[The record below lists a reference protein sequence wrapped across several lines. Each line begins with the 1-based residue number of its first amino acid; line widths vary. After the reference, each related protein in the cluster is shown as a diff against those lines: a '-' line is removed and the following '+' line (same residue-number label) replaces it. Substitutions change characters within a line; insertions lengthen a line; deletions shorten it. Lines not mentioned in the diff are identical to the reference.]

1 MNILFVCTGNTCRSP
16 MAEYIARDEA
26 EKRGLDMEISS
37 AGFTDDGAPA
47 SINSVIACAEIGLDL
62 SEHVSK
68 IITRDIAD
76 KADVIFAMTEAHAA
90 ALSRYGVASEKLR
103 VLGVPDPYGMPVD
116 AYRACRDRIKAEICR
131 FFDSLEKGIEIIPMK
146 AEHAAKIAELEKIC
160 FTDPWSEKEIACE
173 VENPA
178 ARFFVAM
185 CGDEIAGYAG
195 MMYAADFAGVCNIAV
210 VPEYRRKGIGR
221 KLMNV
226 LIETCRELNVAVVS
240 LEVRESNIAA
250 QKLYEELGFVRV
262 GTRKGFYSSPK
273 EDALVMN
280 LELV

>member
-26 EKRGLDMEISS
+26 AKRGLDIEVSS
-37 AGFTDDGAPA
+37 AGMIEDGSPA

-62 SEHVSK
+62 SEHRSRIV
-68 IITRDIAD
+68 TREIAD
-76 KADVIFAMTEAHAA
+76 KADVIFAMTEAHAD
-90 ALSRYGVASEKLR
+90 ALVRFGIEKKKVH
-103 VLGVPDPYGMPVD
+103 VLGIPDPYGMPID
-116 AYRACRDRIKAEICR
+116 AYRACRDRIKTEICR
-131 FFDSLEKGIEIIPMK
+131 FFDSLEKDIEIIPMET
-146 AEHAAKIAELEKIC
+146 EHAAKIAALEKIC
-160 FTDPWSEKEIACE
+160 FSDPWSEKEIACE

-221 KLMNV
+221 KLMNA
-226 LIETCRELNVAVVS
+226 LIATCRELNVAVVS
-240 LEVRESNIAA
+240 LEVRASNTAA
-250 QKLYEELGFVRV
+250 QELYRSLGFESV
-262 GTRKGFYSSPK
+262 GVRKGFYSSPS

-280 LELV
+280 LELM